1 MRKEIIIRLQP
12 DSDKGRSKAL
22 KVAASVSG
30 VESVTVAGRGK
41 DLLLVIGD
49 GIDAGK
55 LTRKLKEEVG
65 EAEILELRTLR
76 GGTHDAP
83 PRGAPSKDTVVTLS
97 PYQRHPT
104 PGRSVAGGGRI
115 ECPVAAAAP
124 RWPGEHGRQAVSYY
138 HRTPSPGYY
147 QHYAPS
153 PMAAQG
159 GYGCGHGHG
168 YAGGSSLYAREVA
181 RSHPVNCSPMI
192 ARHDL
197 GADGRPPP
205 RAASG
210 DGREHGG
217 GDPNC
222 CSIL

>member
-1 MRKEIIIRLQP
+1 MAPQAGGTALLRPPSLARIQKGIIIRLQP

-30 VESVTVAGRGK
+30 VELVTVAGRGK

-49 GIDAGK
+49 AIDAGK

-65 EAEILELRTLR
+65 EAEILELRTL
-76 GGTHDAP
+76 P
-83 PRGAPSKDTVVTLS
+83 
-97 PYQRHPT
+97 
-104 PGRSVAGGGRI
+104 GGGRI
-115 ECPVAAAAP
+115 ECPAAAAP
-124 RWPGEHGRQAVSYY
+124 RWPGEHDRQAVSYY
-138 HRTPSPGYY
+138 HRAPSPGYY

-159 GYGCGHGHG
+159 GYG
-168 YAGGSSLYAREVA
+168 YAGASSLYAREVA
-181 RSHPVNCSPMI
+181 RSHPVNYSPMI

-197 GADGRPPP
+197 VGAAGCPPP
-205 RAASG
+205 RAEAG
-210 DGREHGG
+210 EGREHGG
-217 GDPNC
+217 AEPNC